1 MDVCEQ
7 LQSSYTSLSKS
18 QKKVA
23 DYLLGHPENAAMLTT
38 VKIALAAGVSET
50 TVIRL
55 AYALGYD
62 SFKAMQKQMRSDLL
76 ERRREESPEGQGQQ
90 NEYQRM
96 LSREIGLLMK
106 MRDGPAC
113 FDQLQKIAAR
123 IAAADHVMVFGY
135 YGEHTA
141 AYQLYFLLDAIRPN
155 VHYFRENN
163 VGLRELAEINPKSVV
178 IAMAF
183 CPYCPGT
190 LGLVEQSRS
199 KGPYV
204 VGITDTA
211 LSPLARLSDE
221 TVVISVAQDPETRFN
236 GMASAMAY
244 GQMLMAA
251 VKDCIRE
258 EALYRARNV
267 QNWLVQPGTVPMCLD
282 AEWDIRQGT
291 AGKA

>member
-7 LQSSYTSLSKS
+7 LRSSYTSLSKS

-23 DYLLGHPENAAMLTT
+23 DYLFRNLESAAMLTT
-38 VKIALAAGVSET
+38 VKIAIAAGVSET

-76 ERRREESPEGQGQQ
+76 AWRRVESLEEQGQQ
-90 NEYQRM
+90 NEYQKM
-96 LSREIGLLMK
+96 LSREISLLMQ
-106 MRDGPAC
+106 MRDGAIC
-113 FDQLQKIAAR
+113 FDQLQNIAAR
-123 IAAADHVMVFGY
+123 IAMADHVMVFGY

-163 VGLRELAEINPKSVV
+163 VGLRELAELNPKSVV

-183 CPYCPGT
+183 RPYCPGT
-190 LGLVEQSRS
+190 LGLVEQSRD

-204 VGITDTA
+204 VGITDSA

-221 TVVISVAQDPETRFN
+221 TVVLSVAQDPETKLN

-244 GQMLMAA
+244 GQVLMAA
-251 VKDCIRE
+251 VKNCIRE
-258 EALYRARNV
+258 EALYRVRNV

-282 AEWDIRQGT
+282 AEWDIR
-291 AGKA
+291 